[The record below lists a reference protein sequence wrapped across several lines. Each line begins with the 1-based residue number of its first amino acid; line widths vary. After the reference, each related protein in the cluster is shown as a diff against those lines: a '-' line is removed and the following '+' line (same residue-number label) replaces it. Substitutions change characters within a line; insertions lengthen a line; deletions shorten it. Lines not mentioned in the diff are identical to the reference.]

1 MLRTLIPLIAI
12 ACVGC
17 TRVAVDEPIGKPMAQ
32 SDLEELAG
40 EWIGDKEVI
49 YTMTLNDSPGS
60 FTATWLQDGE
70 VKTATCLITMPGDT
84 DTGIVWVKDEEL
96 NAFLPLR
103 ATGGDDSITLLTPDE
118 DEVKELVAAGKI
130 QGSFDEE
137 ENAWL
142 LSPEG
147 IEELL
152 VGKQFWNL
160 GRSIPFLKKQKSGES
175 EEPVPESEL

>member
-1 MLRTLIPLIAI
+1 
-12 ACVGC
+12 
-17 TRVAVDEPIGKPMAQ
+17 
-32 SDLEELAG
+32 LEELRQDTAVASAELAAL
-40 EWIGDKEVI
+40 EWLARVDSGRWEASRERMVPDLLAAV
-49 YTMTLNDSPGS
+49 TLEQWE
-60 FTATWLQDGE
+60 ATWLQDGE
-70 VKTATCLITMPGDT
+70 VKTASCLITMPGVT